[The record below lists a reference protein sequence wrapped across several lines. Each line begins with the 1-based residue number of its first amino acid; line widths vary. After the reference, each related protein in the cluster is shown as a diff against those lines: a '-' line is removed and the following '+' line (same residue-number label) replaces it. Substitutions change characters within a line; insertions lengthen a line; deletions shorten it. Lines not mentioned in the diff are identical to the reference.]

1 MKKSVFILLI
11 FNSFVLSVE
20 TTGLFNEANEFYVKK
35 NYEKSA
41 ELYEF
46 LLENGYADSQILYNL
61 GNSYYRLNKLGQ
73 AIWAY
78 RNAIKFSPRDD
89 DIAHNL
95 KIAEAQRIDRIV
107 SPPLFIF
114 YDLYIN
120 LKSSFT
126 IFELSLIGGI
136 LLVILSL
143 IWIVKRS
150 FDLKSKALKNIFQLT
165 IVATVSIH
173 VLLVDKI
180 IDRKKNE
187 SEAVIIEKVD
197 AMSSPSAGDNK
208 ILFYI
213 NEGAVVEVLDEI
225 NQWMEIIL
233 IDGKKGWVSSNALR
247 KMQLK

>member
-1 MKKSVFILLI
+1 MTKSVFLLLI
-11 FNSFVLSVE
+11 FNSFVFSADNI
-20 TTGLFNEANEFYVKK
+20 GLFNEANESYLKK
-35 NYEKSA
+35 DYEKSA
-41 ELYEF
+41 ELYEN
-46 LLENGYADSQILYNL
+46 LIENGFVDSQTLYNL
-61 GNSYYRLNKLGQ
+61 GNSYYRLNKIGQ
-73 AIWAY
+73 AVWAY

-136 LLVILSL
+136 LLLILSL

-150 FDLKSKALKNIFQLT
+150 FDLKSKAIRTIFQLFLVITVFAHILILDT
-165 IVATVSIH
+165 IS
-173 VLLVDKI
+173 
-180 IDRKKNE
+180 DRKKNE
-187 SEAVIIEKVD
+187 SEAVIIERVD
-197 AMSSPSAGDNK
+197 AMSSPTIGENK

-213 NEGAVVEVLDEI
+213 NEGALVEVLDEKD
-225 NQWMEIIL
+225 QWIEIIL
-233 IDGKKGWVSSNALR
+233 IDGKRGWVSSNALR

>member
-1 MKKSVFILLI
+1 MIKSVFILLI
-11 FNSFVLSVE
+11 FNSFLLSLE
-20 TTGLFNEANEFYVKK
+20 TTGLFSEANEFYLKK
-35 NYEKSA
+35 DYEKSA

-46 LLENGYADSQILYNL
+46 LIENGNADSQILYNL
-61 GNSYYRLNKLGQ
+61 GNAYYRLNKLGQ

-114 YDLYIN
+114 YDIYISV
-120 LKSSFT
+120 KSSFT

-136 LLVILSL
+136 LFVIVSL

-150 FDLKSKALKNIFQLT
+150 FDLKSKALKNIFQLFLVIT
-165 IVATVSIH
+165 MSIH
-173 VLLVDKI
+173 ILLVDKI
-180 IDRKKNE
+180 IDRKKHK

-197 AMSSPSAGDNK
+197 AMSSPSSGDNK

-213 NEGAVVEVLDEI
+213 NEGSVVEVLDEI
-225 NQWMEIIL
+225 NQWKEIIL
-233 IDGKKGWVSSNALR
+233 IDGKKGWVSSDALR